1 LPQTYKR
8 WLLELDFVRTY
19 LPKDTL
25 DGKHKN
31 VEVAFSYQVGACLN
45 TGLNNSL
52 QINQDF
58 EIYPNPASNSI
69 QIKTARNIEKIE
81 IWNLSGKLLF
91 TGKNKRIDLNDFEKG
106 IYLIGLKTDLGTTTK
121 KFVLTGE

>member
-1 LPQTYKR
+1 MPQTYKR

-31 VEVAFSYQVGACLN
+31 GEVAFSYQVGACLN